1 MKNEIEVNVV
11 ADSGA
16 ATASLEPNE
25 SRLAGNTRTRN
36 KGLLSRL
43 QARGPEA
50 LSDAELVAVVLAV
63 PVEKAADMVRD
74 VSAPPT
80 AAGRNASRMSA
91 LTEYAKRM
99 RNTDPRPVID
109 SARAVAGIVPAS
121 GREANKEHFLILC
134 LNARRQLTHLSTVS
148 IGTLSASLVHPRE
161 CFFPAI
167 EHSAAAIIAVHNHPS
182 GDPTPSAE
190 DRDVTRR
197 LQRAGELLGIV
208 LADHVVVSA
217 MGFFSFREHGLL

>member
-1 MKNEIEVNVV
+1 MKRTYVKVV

-16 ATASLEPNE
+16 VTASQEPKE
-25 SRLAGNTRTRN
+25 SPLTGNTRTRN
-36 KGLLSRL
+36 RGLLSRL

-50 LSDAELVAVVLAV
+50 LTDAELVAVMLAV

-74 VSAPPT
+74 VSAP
-80 AAGRNASRMSA
+80 ASAGRDAARMSA
-91 LTEYAKRM
+91 LNEYAKRM

-109 SARAVAGIVPAS
+109 SARAVAGIIPAS
-121 GREANKEHFLILC
+121 VREAKKEHFLILC
-134 LNARRQLTHLSTVS
+134 LNARRQLIHLETVS

-161 CFFPAI
+161 VYSPAI
-167 EHSAAAIIAVHNHPS
+167 QHAAAAVVAVHNHPS
-182 GDPTPSAE
+182 GDPTPSSE

-197 LQRAGELLGIV
+197 LQRAGELLGIP

-217 MGFFSFREHGLL
+217 SGFFSFREHGIL